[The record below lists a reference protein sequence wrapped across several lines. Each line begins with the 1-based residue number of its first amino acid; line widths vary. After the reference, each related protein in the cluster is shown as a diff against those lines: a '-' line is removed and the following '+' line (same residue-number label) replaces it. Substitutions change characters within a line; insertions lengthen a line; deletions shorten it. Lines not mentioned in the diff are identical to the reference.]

1 MQSKTAGLSLIELLV
16 CLAIFAFLVVNVV
29 TPNLAI
35 WRQRK
40 EIDGVMQ
47 ELLFAIDMARSHAIT
62 ENVMVTFCRSND
74 GSKCQGKWHE
84 GSILFTDHN
93 ADRIINGT
101 DRLLYR
107 LAAMKPAGALTFNS
121 FQNRQYLQ
129 MTSRGF
135 TNYQNGNFTYCPG
148 SLDPALARQIIVS
161 MSGRTRF
168 ARDKDGD
175 GVVEDSQG
183 KPLNCAQ

>member
-1 MQSKTAGLSLIELLV
+1 MERKAAGLSLIELLV
-16 CLAIFAFLVVNVV
+16 GLAIVTILVMNVI
-29 TPNLAI
+29 TPNFAI

-40 EIDGVMQ
+40 EIDGLMQ
-47 ELLFAIDMARSHAIT
+47 ELLFAIDMARSHAIA
-62 ENVMVTFCRSND
+62 ENVMVTFCRSNN

-84 GSILFTDHN
+84 GSILFTDYN
-93 ADRIINGT
+93 ADRIINGP

-107 LAAMKPAGALTFNS
+107 LSAMKPAGSLTFNS

-135 TNYQNGNFTYCPG
+135 ANYQNGNFTYCPE
-148 SLDPALARQIIVS
+148 SKDPALARQIIVS
-161 MSGRTRF
+161 LSGRTRF

-175 GVVEDSQG
+175 GVAEDSQG
-183 KPLNCAQ
+183 KPLACG